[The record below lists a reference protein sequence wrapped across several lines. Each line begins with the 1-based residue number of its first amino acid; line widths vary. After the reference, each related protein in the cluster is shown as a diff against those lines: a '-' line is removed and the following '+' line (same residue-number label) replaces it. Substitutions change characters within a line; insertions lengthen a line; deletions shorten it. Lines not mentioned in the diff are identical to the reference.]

1 MAERVLDAS
10 VIIAIANHEP
20 YNTDLLPVFD
30 GAVMS
35 SVNFAEV
42 ITRLLDLGID
52 PASPPVQRALALL
65 GAVESFTPDQGLIAG
80 ELRRL
85 GKHVALGDRACMA
98 LAIDLAADIYTA
110 DKEWKHFAIGVTVHL
125 IR

>member
-1 MAERVLDAS
+1 VSNPVLDAS
-10 VIIAIANHEP
+10 VLIAVARSERYEADI
-20 YNTDLLPVFD
+20 LPHID

-35 SVNFAEV
+35 AVNFAEV
-42 ITRLLDLGID
+42 ITRFLDIGIN
-52 PASPPVQRALALL
+52 PSS
-65 GAVESFTPDQGLIAG
+65 VESKNAFSLLSAILPFTESQASLAG

-98 LAIDLAADIYTA
+98 LAIELDADIYTA
-110 DKEWKHFAIGVTVHL
+110 DAEWTGFDLELRIHL

>member
-1 MAERVLDAS
+1 MTSRVLDAS
-10 VIIAIANHEP
+10 VILAIANNEP
-20 YNTDLLPVFD
+20 YDTDLLSVFD

-35 SVNFAEV
+35 AVNFAEV

-52 PASPPVQRALALL
+52 VSSTPVQRALFLL
-65 GAVESFTPDQGLIAG
+65 STIEPFTATQGRIAG

-85 GKHVALGDRACMA
+85 GKNIALGDRACMA
-98 LAIDLAADIYTA
+98 LAIDLGAELYTA
-110 DKEWKHFAIGVTVHL
+110 DTKWAEFDIGVNIHL